1 MELKKNP
8 KLELSNYRLLIFA
21 ISLSMSIGMVLIAF
35 EWKTVGLSSTVSLE
49 TSGTAFEEVMEVPIT
64 NQVTPPPPKVS
75 TPTII
80 EIPDEEE
87 IQEIVDINLDIEIS
101 EPVVESLVFEDT
113 PEEEVAD
120 EVFNVVEIMPTFPG
134 GSAKFIEFIS
144 QNLKYPKKAL
154 RANVEGKVIVSFIVE
169 ADGNLSEIEVVKG
182 IGYDC
187 DEEAVRVL
195 SSTPDWIP
203 GQQMGRNVKVRVML
217 PLNFNI

>member
-1 MELKKNP
+1 M
-8 KLELSNYRLLIFA
+8 
-21 ISLSMSIGMVLIAF
+21 AF
-35 EWKTVGLSSTVSLE
+35 EWKTKGISSTVRLE
-49 TSGTAFEEVMEVPIT
+49 TSSAAFAEVLEVPIT
-64 NQVTPPPPKVS
+64 NQATPPPPKLS

-87 IQEIVDINLDIEIS
+87 IQEIIDINLDIEIS
-101 EPVVESLVFEDT
+101 EPIVENLVFSET

-120 EVFNVVEIMPTFPG
+120 EVFNVVEVMPSFPG
-134 GSAKFIEFIS
+134 GSSKFNEFIS

-169 ADGNLSEIEVVKG
+169 ANGNLSDIEVVKG

-195 SSTPDWIP
+195 LTTPDWIP
-203 GQQMGRNVKVRVML
+203 GQQMGRNVKVRVLL
-217 PLNFNI
+217 PLTFAI